1 MPIKPYEYPEE
12 GELVVVKI
20 KNVNP
25 NSAEAELLEYPGKIG
40 MIHISEVARKW
51 VKDIRN
57 FVKPGQ
63 VSVALVMEVD
73 EKRGFIS
80 LSLKRVNRREFD
92 KKMQEFR
99 REEKA
104 EKMLELYAQE
114 VGISLE
120 EAYKQIGFKL
130 QEKLGEMFK
139 GFLTALEN
147 SSILVKK
154 GFTKKDAELI
164 KKIAEKSIEIRE
176 REFKLMIS
184 LRCYDEDGVEKI
196 KKILSSVEKKFKVEI
211 KYYAAPQ
218 YLLTFGDKDPKKGE
232 KRIGEIVEYL
242 EKEAKKAKCEFSWE
256 RIETE

>member
-1 MPIKPYEYPEE
+1 MPIKPYEYPDE

-25 NSAEAELLEYPGKIG
+25 NSADAELVEYPGKIG

-63 VSVALVMEVD
+63 MSVALVMEVD
-73 EKRGFIS
+73 KKRDFIS

-104 EKMLELYAQE
+104 EKMLELFAKE
-114 VGISLE
+114 LGITLE
-120 EAYKQIGFKL
+120 EAYKRVGFKL
-130 QEKLGEMFK
+130 QEKFGEMFK

-147 SSILVKK
+147 PSILVKK
-154 GFTKKDAELI
+154 GFNKEDVELLKKV
-164 KKIAEKSIEIRE
+164 AEKSIEIRE
-176 REFKLMIS
+176 RPFKLMLTVRS
-184 LRCYDEDGVEKI
+184 YEKDGLERV
-196 KKILSSVEKKFKVEI
+196 KKFLESIEKKFKVEI

-232 KRIGEIVEYL
+232 KRLNEIIEFGK
-242 EKEAKKAKCEFSWE
+242 KESKKFGCEFSAE
-256 RIETE
+256 RVE